1 MRMIAAIAAYL
12 LLLGCS
18 PTVTVYY
25 RTSPRRVEISKQ
37 VSPPSLYASAARIAP
52 DVVDVRLKRTY
63 RVTMHRVLHYNA
75 AALIYDHSGNVFA
88 ETIELVGGLVMLA
101 IPFTWGLEFFAVE
114 QDTSQ
119 RRVVRHR
126 SYLLAFLDPT
136 TSALTGGTHIEPVV
150 KQQIF
155 SDAPVMR
162 EYEIRIPAPEV
173 NVAFRVLNE
182 ARNELVQG
190 SATTDSYGELQI
202 RGPLKRAVAVEL
214 STGGAVLVVPVQP
227 SATPV
232 AAAPIEPAAM
242 PHTLVGA
249 ELANEGWA
257 KRNPGTSSST
267 LVPRVTLMLDVTQ
280 LPLSNLNFSGEVR
293 LHPKLSVGGLVWCE
307 STFDDLLRDTTVA
320 RSLEIGGYVRFYVKG
335 NVGGGT
341 YLGLEWLSGLSSTSD
356 PLELTSYGLTLGY
369 KHTFD
374 WGVTFELATSQLY
387 LKISDP
393 RTPRSGASQWRPL
406 AHVNVGWSF

>member
-1 MRMIAAIAAYL
+1 MTAAIAACL

-37 VSPPSLYASAARIAP
+37 VSPPSLYALAARTTP
-52 DVVDVRLKRTY
+52 GVVDVRLKRTH
-63 RVTMHRVLHYNA
+63 RVTMRRVLHYNS
-75 AALIYDHSGNVFA
+75 AALIYDHSGNVLA
-88 ETIELVGGLVMLA
+88 EAIELVGGLVMLA
-101 IPFTWGLEFFAVE
+101 IPFTWGLEFFAAE
-114 QDTSQ
+114 QDTPD

-136 TSALTGGTHIEPVV
+136 TSALTGGTHVEPVV

-155 SDAPVMR
+155 SDAPVTR

-173 NVAFRVLNE
+173 NVAFRVLDE

-190 SATTDSYGELQI
+190 SATTDPYGELQI
-202 RGPLKRAVAVEL
+202 RGALERAVAVEL
-214 STGGAVLVVPVQP
+214 STGKAVIVVPIQP
-227 SATPV
+227 SATWV

-242 PHTLVGA
+242 PHALVGT

-257 KRNPGTSSST
+257 KRNPGTSSSAFI
-267 LVPRVTLMLDVTQ
+267 PRVTLMLDVAQ
-280 LPLSNLNFSGEVR
+280 LPSSNLNFSGEVR
-293 LHPKLSVGGLVWCE
+293 LHPKISVGGLVWRE
-307 STFDDLLRDTTVA
+307 STFDDLLHDTTVA

-335 NVGGGT
+335 NVGEGT
-341 YLGLEWLSGLSSTSD
+341 HLGLEWLSGLPSASD
-356 PLELTSYGLTLGY
+356 PLELSSYGLTFGY

-374 WGVTFELATSQLY
+374 WGITFELATSQLY
-387 LKISDP
+387 LKIGDP
-393 RTPRSGASQWRPL
+393 RTPRSAVSQWRPL
-406 AHVNVGWSF
+406 GHVNVGWSF